1 MLMRISLIVAILA
14 ALAAGTLNVLQVRDK
29 INTLI
34 TSAMITTTI

>member
-14 ALAAGTLNVLQVRDK
+14 ALGAGTLNVLQVRDK

-34 TSAMITTTI
+34 HPAQ